1 MASLVGVVHIFG
13 CVIWLWKVVGGE
25 LSSGDPKQEIEL
37 FLETIPWG
45 STGQH
50 FRHQSESQA

>member
-13 CVIWLWKVVGGE
+13 CIIWLGKVVGAGT
-25 LSSGDPKQEIEL
+25 DPKQEIEL